1 MYCSESAVVLTREES
16 VVVARCMHDE
26 EEFPSVRA
34 LCSAAAA
41 ANFCSD
47 TLAAPSACDLPNA
60 PIQHPISPTSSLIFV
75 FRRTV
80 PTQQLLATYRLVN
93 DNVSQRLACDPITD
107 PGVAPP
113 STIAKRC
120 LLCISLVGRH
130 SLYYTNQSKY
140 QVSCVVKKNRSKWNR
155 KKQRIY

>member
-1 MYCSESAVVLTREES
+1 MRELMRQVCSLMYCSESAVVLTREES

-60 PIQHPISPTSSLIFV
+60 PIQHPNLISHLRV
-75 FRRTV
+75 
-80 PTQQLLATYRLVN
+80 Q
-93 DNVSQRLACDPITD
+93 
-107 PGVAPP
+107 
-113 STIAKRC
+113 
-120 LLCISLVGRH
+120 
-130 SLYYTNQSKY
+130 
-140 QVSCVVKKNRSKWNR
+140 KNRSHATTTRN
-155 KKQRIY
+155 I